1 MKKLI
6 LLTIFSVW
14 GIWCHAQTPFK
25 GAGTAT
31 NPIKIKADTPK
42 YDYFIKIPVSDY
54 QQLAQALN
62 AYKNIVVYDPNSTDA
77 QKVKL
82 IQGIEQYLRD
92 LPSRVKIDS
101 VKKAPKTGK

>member
-1 MKKLI
+1 MKKTALLI
-6 LLTIFSVW
+6 IACVAVLGL
-14 GIWCHAQTPFK
+14 HAQTKP
-25 GAGTAT
+25 
-31 NPIKIKADTPK
+31 DTTKPK

-62 AYKNIVVYDPNSTDA
+62 AYKTIVVYDPNSTDA

-101 VKKAPKTGK
+101 VKKAPKTK